1 MGYYT
6 RFDGEIGIE
15 PPLTWAEIRD
25 SEWLPVNAI
34 DKNHSVKLR
43 VEETTVETD
52 EGTMTRRSASAVVPL
67 SDSQYKGYNVIEDVQ
82 ALIVKHKDH
91 QFSGR
96 FDCEGEDAGD
106 LWRLVVRDNRV
117 TKVEPRIVWPDD
129 ES

>member
-6 RFDGEIGIE
+6 SFSGEISIE
-15 PPLTWAEIRD
+15 PPLTWAEIRN
-25 SEWLPVNAI
+25 SEWLPDIAI
-34 DKNHSVKLR
+34 NKNHSVKLR
-43 VEETTVETD
+43 IEETTVETD
-52 EGTMTRRSASAVVPL
+52 EGTMTRRSALAVVPL

-82 ALIVKHKDH
+82 ALIAKHSGH

-117 TKVEPRIVWPDD
+117 TKVEPQIVWPDD
-129 ES
+129 KS